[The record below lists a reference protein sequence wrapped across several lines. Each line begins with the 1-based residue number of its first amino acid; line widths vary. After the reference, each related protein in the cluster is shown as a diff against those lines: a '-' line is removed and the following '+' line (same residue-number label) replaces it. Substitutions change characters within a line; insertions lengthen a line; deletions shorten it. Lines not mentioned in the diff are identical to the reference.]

1 MLLDRSE
8 MIKAIKFLKPAI
20 LKADESEQDTSEKIR
35 ALTHVHVKIEGD
47 VCTMT
52 AGDGHCGKRVI
63 LNHLAQ
69 LMLETEEK
77 EIHDG
82 NFLIPRATLEAF
94 ETLCSKH
101 KAKLEK
107 SSRIDHSLK
116 FIDIFPDALESHKD
130 RIEYNQPV
138 GVVYPEI
145 DRFFHTGADPVEHL
159 NVNAGVVID
168 ALKEF
173 TCNIQITFSGED
185 GPVYIQTEDMTF
197 QAFFMVQK
205 RENDD

>member
-20 LKADESEQDTSEKIR
+20 LKADESEQNTSDKIK

-47 VCTMT
+47 FCTMT
-52 AGDGHCGKRVI
+52 AGDGYCGKRVI
-63 LNHLAQ
+63 LNHPSQ
-69 LMLETEEK
+69 LMLDEEK
-77 EIHDG
+77 ENEDG
-82 NFLIPRATLEAF
+82 QFLIPRATLEAF

-159 NVNAGVVID
+159 DANACVAID

-173 TCNIQITFSGED
+173 TGNIQITFSGED
-185 GPVYIQTEDMTF
+185 GPVYIQTEDMMF
-197 QAFFMVQK
+197 QAFFMVIE
-205 RENDD
+205 RHDES